1 MILPTAYF
9 PNIFYLTQV
18 LNSDVVE
25 IDVHENFVKK
35 TYRNRCEILT
45 SNGKLGLTVPILKSR
60 EAKQRIQDVR
70 IDYSTDWQKQH
81 FKSIE
86 SAYQSSPFYEYIID
100 DFKFVFE
107 QKTEFLIDLNRAIQ
121 EELNAYINF
130 ETHFLTTKKYHTPN
144 TSEYLRR
151 SFKPNNPYF
160 TDFPY
165 QEYYQ
170 TFGNKFDFVPNLS
183 VLDLLFNCG
192 PRAKDNLQDCLEKQI
207 KLRNFEE

>member
-25 IDVHENFVKK
+25 IDTHENFVKK
-35 TYRNRCEILT
+35 TFRNRCEILT
-45 SNGKLGLTVPILKSR
+45 ANGKLALSVPIVKP
-60 EAKQRIQDVR
+60 EQNKQSIQNIK

-107 QKTEFLIDLNRAIQ
+107 EKTVFLIELNNAIQ
-121 EELNAYINF
+121 AVINTYIDFNTRF
-130 ETHFLTTKKYHTPN
+130 TTTKEFHPPKEP
-144 TSEYLRR
+144 EYLRR

-160 TDFPY
+160 SNYPY
-165 QEYYQ
+165 REYYQ
-170 TFGNKFDFVPNLS
+170 TFGNKFAFTPNLS

-192 PRAKDNLQDCLEKQI
+192 PRAKDMLILKNNEV
-207 KLRNFEE
+207 F